1 MKVKKDFIVRRV
13 MDDVIL
19 VPVGSSDSK
28 FNGLITTNELG
39 AFIWKRITK
48 GYDTDEIVKAILNEY
63 DTNEQQARSDVEEF
77 VATLRKNGIIE

>member
-39 AFIWKRITK
+39 LSFGNA
-48 GYDTDEIVKAILNEY
+48 
-63 DTNEQQARSDVEEF
+63 
-77 VATLRKNGIIE
+77 